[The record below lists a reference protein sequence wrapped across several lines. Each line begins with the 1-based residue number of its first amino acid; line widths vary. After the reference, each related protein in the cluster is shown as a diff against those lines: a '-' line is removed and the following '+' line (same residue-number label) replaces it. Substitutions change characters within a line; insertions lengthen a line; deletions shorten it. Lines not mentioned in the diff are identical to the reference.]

1 MRRRRRSVP
10 LLFAA
15 TALGGCGLS
24 HRDEIRIG
32 QWYASELDLRLRR
45 VRDAE
50 LTLYLTVLGDSIARL
65 ADTRGLTWH
74 FILVDS
80 REVNAFAL
88 PGGYIYVT
96 RGLVERATEMQ
107 ELAGVLAHEIA
118 HVTRRH
124 TAQRLEGANRA
135 RFGVTLACALTAAC
149 DRAVARA
156 GIQLGAALVA
166 AGYSRA
172 DELEADADA
181 IQYALRA
188 RIHPGG
194 FVTMLEKLQAE
205 RTGRP
210 GTLARWFATHPSE
223 EDRIARA
230 QRVIGKIDPRVLAT
244 LTRDTPRYRDFHQRL
259 MPRVAHA
266 GRGSQAP

>member
-1 MRRRRRSVP
+1 MLRRRWLVSS
-10 LLFAA
+10 LFAA
-15 TALGGCGLS
+15 AALNACAIS
-24 HRDEIRIG
+24 RREEIRIG
-32 QWYASELDLRLRR
+32 EWYAEEMDLRVRR

-50 LTLYLTVLGDSIARL
+50 LNLYLTVLGDSIARL
-65 ADTRGLTWH
+65 ADARGLTWH

-88 PGGYIYVT
+88 PGGYVYVT

-107 ELAGVLAHEIA
+107 DLAGVLAHEIA

-124 TAQRLEGANRA
+124 TARRLEEANRA
-135 RFGVTLACALTAAC
+135 RLGVTLACALTAAC
-149 DRAVARA
+149 DRVVTQA

-172 DELEADADA
+172 DETEADADA
-181 IQYALRA
+181 IRYAVRA

-205 RTGRP
+205 GTHHPGR
-210 GTLARWFATHPSE
+210 LARWFATHPSE
-223 EDRIARA
+223 EDRIERA
-230 QRVIGKIDPRVLAT
+230 QRLIGTLDPGLLAT
-244 LTRDTPRYRDFHQRL
+244 LTRDTPRYRAFHQRL
-259 MPRVAHA
+259 LPRLADA
-266 GRGSQAP
+266 ASATAE